1 MQPPG
6 GASSNIGPKI
16 KEEEL
21 TNTEKAAILG
31 GLKAPKTNSVKL
43 NKGWINWKDINSL
56 KNQEEN
62 WRIISKNLKVTK

>member
-43 NKGWINWKDINSL
+43 NKG
-56 KNQEEN
+56 
-62 WRIISKNLKVTK
+62 